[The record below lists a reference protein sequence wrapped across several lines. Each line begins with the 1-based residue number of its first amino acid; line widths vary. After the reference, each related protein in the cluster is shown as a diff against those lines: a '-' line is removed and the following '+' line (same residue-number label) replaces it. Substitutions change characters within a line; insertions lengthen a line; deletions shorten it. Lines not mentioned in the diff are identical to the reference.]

1 MKSIIGI
8 LLLSIGITCQAI
20 EITTENSEKA
30 ELETVELLKALRKSH
45 DISKWEFTDIVHIN
59 RKTIPHSHPILTL
72 HTKHTSREEKDI
84 LLSTYIHEQIHWH
97 LNNNENK
104 TRAAINELKSIFKN
118 APVGYPEGAI
128 DENSTYEHLIVCYLE
143 LEAIAELLSESRV
156 NHVSKFWQ
164 DDHYTW
170 VYKQV
175 EKEKEALKK
184 IIDKYGLKIV

>member
-45 DISKWEFTDIVHIN
+45 DISKWEFTDKVHIK

-72 HTKHTSREEKDI
+72 HTRHTSREEKDL

-97 LNNNENK
+97 LDNNENK
-104 TRAAINELKSIFKN
+104 TRAAIIELKSIFKN
-118 APVGYPEGAI
+118 APVGYPEGAR

>member
-118 APVGYPEGAI
+118 APVGYPEGAR